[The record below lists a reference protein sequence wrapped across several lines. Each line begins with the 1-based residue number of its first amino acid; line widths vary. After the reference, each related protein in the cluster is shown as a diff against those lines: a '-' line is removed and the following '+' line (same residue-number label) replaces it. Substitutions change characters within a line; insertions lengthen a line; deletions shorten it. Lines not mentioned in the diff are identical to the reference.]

1 MVLHSQIAGS
11 TALVTGANRGLGRAF
26 SRALVARG
34 AKVYGGA
41 RDPRTIV
48 DDGVIPVQLDITD
61 PESVA
66 AATLRAS
73 DTTLLINNA
82 GILRGGGLIGAP
94 NLEGARAEMETNYF
108 GTLEMSRQFAPVL
121 ARNGGG
127 ALVNMASVLS
137 WVTFPT
143 VGGYAA
149 SKAAVWSLT
158 NEIRQE
164 LSAQNTLVVGVHAGY
179 IDTDMAAGVD
189 QSKISPDDVVAQV
202 LDAIEAGREEVLA
215 DGLSRA
221 VKAGLSQ
228 PVGEVAA
235 AR

>member
-1 MVLHSQIAGS
+1 MGLHSQIDGS
-11 TALVTGANRGLGRAF
+11 TALISGANRGLGRAF
-26 SRALVARG
+26 AQALVARG

-48 DDGVIPVQLDITD
+48 DAGVIPVQLDITD

-66 AATLRAS
+66 AAVLQAS

-82 GILRGGGLIGAP
+82 GILRGGGLLGAP
-94 NLEGARAEMETNYF
+94 NLDGARAEMETNYF
-108 GTLEMSRQFAPVL
+108 GTLEMIRQFAPVL
-121 ARNGGG
+121 GRNGGG
-127 ALVNMASVLS
+127 TLVNMASVLS
-137 WVTFPT
+137 WVTFPV

-149 SKAAVWSLT
+149 SKAAEWSLT
-158 NEIRQE
+158 NAVRQE

-179 IDTDMAAGVD
+179 IDTDMAAGVED
-189 QSKISPDDVVAQV
+189 AKISPEEVVAQV
-202 LDAIEAGREEVLA
+202 LAAIEVGQEEVLA

-221 VKAGLSQ
+221 VKAGLSE
-228 PVGEVAA
+228 PVGQVAA

>member
-1 MVLHSQIAGS
+1 MALHSQIAGS
-11 TALVTGANRGLGRAF
+11 IAFVSGANRGLGRAF
-26 SRALVARG
+26 AQALVARG

-41 RDPRTIV
+41 RDPGTI
-48 DDGVIPVQLDITD
+48 DDAGVIPVQLDITD
-61 PESVA
+61 PKSVA
-66 AATLRAS
+66 AAVAQCS

-94 NLEGARAEMETNYF
+94 NLDGARAEMETNYF

-121 ARNGGG
+121 GRNGGG

-137 WVTFPT
+137 WITFPA

-149 SKAAVWSLT
+149 SKSAVWSLT
-158 NEIRQE
+158 DAIRQE

-179 IDTDMAAGVD
+179 IDTDMAANVAEA
-189 QSKISPDDVVAQV
+189 KVSPEDVVAQV
-202 LDAIEAGREEVLA
+202 LDAVEAGQEEVLA

-221 VKAGLSQ
+221 VKAGL
-228 PVGEVAA
+228 GAK
-235 AR
+235 